1 MKYLLS
7 QNVSQ
12 GRKYSIC
19 HHVMCSSNSVASVT
33 VEQQRTVDSSKVE
46 EHDQQHEE
54 VIEES
59 KQPQHVYNIFKT
71 LTFNNRMP
79 SGTGIQIA
87 EKNIELTFRK
97 NVDGAQDINC
107 TQGYLQILI
116 SEKQCLLPQTYSSFT
131 DNKRHFN
138 GMKPYHHDHPRP
150 EDKWEGPLGIQ

>member
-19 HHVMCSSNSVASVT
+19 HHVMCSSNSVASVA

-59 KQPQHVYNIFKT
+59 KQPQHV
-71 LTFNNRMP
+71 
-79 SGTGIQIA
+79 
-87 EKNIELTFRK
+87 FRK

-107 TQGYLQILI
+107 TQG
-116 SEKQCLLPQTYSSFT
+116 
-131 DNKRHFN
+131 
-138 GMKPYHHDHPRP
+138 YHHDHPRP